1 MTLAHNIF
9 IRNLNAIYLQ
19 CAHVNEPT
27 DITDLLTFCK
37 AFYLALHHH
46 HWGEEQF
53 FFPAVEAYTKVPG
66 IMEAN
71 VNDHQAFDAGL
82 EKFHDYVTTVKPE
95 EYDAVTFKGLLDGF
109 AVVLERHLRAEIE
122 TLLALDKYGGK
133 ELKKAWDDLESAVM
147 KDMKNQVRLR
157 DLSPFDTPYFP
168 LPTFVGYVL
177 SPFRLFW
184 IPHSDYGTGISLT
197 PQPRGE

>member
-1 MTLAHNIF
+1 MRIPGFLWTSESIELNYIFQYAPETINVATEMTLAHNVL
-9 IRNLNAIYLQ
+9 IRSLNAMYLQ
-19 CAHVNEPT
+19 CAYISAPT
-27 DITDLLTFCK
+27 DIADFLTFCK

-82 EKFHDYVTTVKPE
+82 EKFHDYVTTVKAE
-95 EYDAVTFKGLLDGF
+95 EYDAVKFKALLDGF
-109 AVVLERHLRAEIE
+109 SVVLERHLRAEIG

-133 ELKKAWDDLESAVM
+133 ELKNAWGVLEEAVM
-147 KDMKNQVRLR
+147 KNMKDQVR
-157 DLSPFDTPYFP
+157 
-168 LPTFVGYVL
+168 
-177 SPFRLFW
+177 FR
-184 IPHSDYGTGISLT
+184 IPISLV
-197 PQPRGE
+197 

>member
-1 MTLAHNIF
+1 
-9 IRNLNAIYLQ
+9 
-19 CAHVNEPT
+19 
-27 DITDLLTFCK
+27 
-37 AFYLALHHH
+37 
-46 HWGEEQF
+46 
-53 FFPAVEAYTKVPG
+53 
-66 IMEAN
+66 MEAN

-82 EKFHDYVTTVKPE
+82 ERFHDYVTTVKPE

-133 ELKKAWDDLESAVM
+133 ELKKAWDDLENAVM

-157 DLSPFDTPYFP
+157 NISLSIFRCFPFPI
-168 LPTFVGYVL
+168 FVGHVL
-177 SPFRLFW
+177 SSFHLFW
-184 IPHSDYGTGISLT
+184 ISHSDCRTGIGLA